1 MSISVNPELHEH
13 MSQSTFSSFT
23 RIETHYLNNKDNEF
37 YLIVQVTKSEQPTV
51 IINDE
56 EVPDEKFVRTFK
68 GNFAKTIIL
77 EQGLAN
83 VRKGLIKAI
92 KSYGYGNL
100 EQFFVIEHDMAHKGI
115 NLIRHC
121 KDLFLENSSCI
132 KQVKCDYNENI
143 DTAYQGR
150 A

>member
-1 MSISVNPELHEH
+1 MAISVNPELYEH

-37 YLIVQVTKSEQPTV
+37 YLIAQVTKSEQPTV
-51 IINDE
+51 TINDE
-56 EVPDEKFVRTFK
+56 EVPDEKFARTFK

-77 EQGLAN
+77 EKGLVN

-92 KSYGYGNL
+92 NSYGHL
-100 EQFFVIEHDMAHKGI
+100 EQIFVIEHDMSHKGI

-132 KQVKCDYNENI
+132 KKVKCDYNENI
-143 DTAYQGR
+143 DNAYQGR